1 MNPYQTTPG
10 STDEPVLFTPNGSDQ
25 AEVRRHFSKL
35 GLAYLVMTVTFMA
48 VAYIGQFAVLYLAP
62 SLMSEW
68 WFNWV
73 VSLVP
78 LYIVGLP
85 VLWLCLRRVPTS
97 SHNLDYTLK
106 GETSEKTPFGVKSW
120 LILLVIG
127 FGCMTAGGLLG
138 NFIMAFL
145 SAFMQYDYAF
155 ALNSMVVDT
164 PVWFTFICTCVC
176 APFGEELIFR
186 KLLIDR
192 TRRYGDL
199 PAILISGLL
208 FGLFHGNL
216 FQFFYAALLGMV
228 LAYVYTRSGR
238 YLPCVAMHAA
248 INFVG
253 SIVTPALSSRFVE
266 YMQTD
271 LMNEQVMTE
280 LITDVR
286 FLLALLGYLVVMLWQ
301 YGMLT
306 AGVVLF
312 AVFFRKRKFSRGS
325 SPLGDSGR
333 YDVALVN
340 PGMIACLTVMLL
352 LVLINLIPIG

>member
-1 MNPYQTTPG
+1 MNPYRIVPGPTEEPELLTPLG
-10 STDEPVLFTPNGSDQ
+10 PDP

-48 VAYIGQFAVLYLAP
+48 VAYIGQFAVLYWAP
-62 SLMSEW
+62 SLMGEW
-68 WFNWV
+68 WFNWA

-78 LYIVGLP
+78 LYVVGLP
-85 VLWLCLRRVPTS
+85 VLWLCLRRVPVS
-97 SHNLDYTLK
+97 SHNPDYTIK

-120 LILLVIG
+120 LILLVIA
-127 FGCMTAGGLLG
+127 FGCMTAGGLVG

-145 SAFMQYDYAF
+145 SALMQYDYAF
-155 ALNSMVVDT
+155 ALNSMVTDT
-164 PVWFTFICTCVC
+164 PVWFTFICTCIC
-176 APFGEELIFR
+176 APFGEELLFR

-199 PAILISGLL
+199 PAILLSGLL

-216 FQFFYAALLGMV
+216 FQFFYAALVGMV

-238 YLPCVAMHAA
+238 YLPCVAMHAT

-253 SIVTPALSSRFVE
+253 SIITPALSSRFVE

-271 LMNEQVMTE
+271 LMNEQVMAE
-280 LITDVR
+280 LITDAS

-306 AGVVLF
+306 AGVTLF
-312 AVFFRKRKFSRGS
+312 AVFFRKRKFSRGV
-325 SPLGDSGR
+325 SPLGDTCR

-340 PGMIACLTVMLL
+340 PGMIACLAVMFL